1 MDVAPIIIF
10 PSKKDEETVTKLR
23 AVFLNPHKII
33 APPVSLVIK
42 TVK

>member
-1 MDVAPIIIF
+1 MLASIIIF

-23 AVFLNPHKII
+23 AVFLNPHKIM
-33 APPVSLVIK
+33 APPLSVIK